1 MAEML
6 HLTSME
12 TTVRQT
18 PMAQV
23 VQITSL
29 LGEHDAGTLRHS
41 WRVSRLAGEM
51 ALQLGAPAAVCQTAS
66 LAGLLHDVGKLA
78 VPTALINKPGALTE
92 GEARIMEGHT
102 LSGAR
107 MVRSF
112 APPEIVHV
120 VAHHHDRLDEWPSLP
135 WLTRLVSVAD
145 AYDALVSDRPYRAGC
160 SPATAVQELHRVAG
174 AQLDSDLVD
183 VLLSALGAPLRLTAA
198 A

>member
-1 MAEML
+1 
-6 HLTSME
+6 
-12 TTVRQT
+12 
-18 PMAQV
+18 MAQV
-23 VQITSL
+23 VQVTSL

-51 ALQLGAPAAVCQTAS
+51 ALQLGAPAEVCQTAS
-66 LAGLLHDVGKLA
+66 LAGLLHDVGKLT
-78 VPTALINKPGALTE
+78 VPTALINKPGTLTE
-92 GEARIMEGHT
+92 AEAQIMEGHT

-145 AYDALVSDRPYRAGC
+145 AYDALVSDRPYRAGRT
-160 SPATAVQELHRVAG
+160 PADAVQELHRVAG

-183 VLLSALGAPLRLTAA
+183 VLLSTLGAPVRLNAA

>member
-1 MAEML
+1 MTQTA
-6 HLTSME
+6 
-12 TTVRQT
+12 TV
-18 PMAQV
+18 QV

-41 WRVSRLAGEM
+41 WRVSRLAGAM
-51 ALQLGAPAAVCQTAS
+51 ALQLDAPPAICQAAS

-92 GEARIMEGHT
+92 GEARAMESHT

-160 SPATAVQELHRVAG
+160 SPVTAVQELHRVAG
-174 AQLDSDLVD
+174 AQLDGDLVN
-183 VLLSALGAPLRLTAA
+183 VLLATFGTPRHLNAVA
-198 A
+198 

>member
-1 MAEML
+1 MPEML

-12 TTVRQT
+12 MTVTRT
-18 PMAQV
+18 PVQV
-23 VQITSL
+23 VHLTSL

-41 WRVSRLAGEM
+41 WRVSRLAGAM
-51 ALQLGAPAAVCQTAS
+51 AFQLGAPATICQTAS

-78 VPTALINKPGALTE
+78 VPTALINKPRALTE
-92 GEARIMEGHT
+92 AESRTMEGHT
-102 LSGAR
+102 VSGAR
-107 MVRSF
+107 MVRTF
-112 APPEIVHV
+112 APPEIVHA

-160 SPATAVQELHRVAG
+160 SPATAVRELYRVAG

-183 VLLSALGAPLRLTAA
+183 VLLSTLGAPRRLKAA

>member
-1 MAEML
+1 M
-6 HLTSME
+6 
-12 TTVRQT
+12 V
-18 PMAQV
+18 QV
-23 VQITSL
+23 VQLTSL

-41 WRVSRLAGEM
+41 RRVSRLAGAM
-51 ALQLGAPAAVCQTAS
+51 AVQLGAPPAICQVAA

-92 GEARIMEGHT
+92 SESQLMEGHT

-160 SPATAVQELHRVAG
+160 SPATAVEELHRVSG
-174 AQLDSDLVD
+174 AQLDGDLVD
-183 VLLSALGAPLRLTAA
+183 VLLATLDTPRRQNAVA
-198 A
+198 

>member
-1 MAEML
+1 
-6 HLTSME
+6 ME
-12 TTVRQT
+12 TTVTQT
-18 PMAQV
+18 PMVQV
-23 VQITSL
+23 VQIMSL

-41 WRVSRLAGEM
+41 WRVSRLAEEM
-51 ALQLGAPAAVCQTAS
+51 ALQLGAPAAACQAAS

-78 VPTALINKPGALTE
+78 VPTALINKPGALTDA
-92 GEARIMEGHT
+92 EARIMEGHT

-145 AYDALVSDRPYRAGC
+145 AYDALVSDRSYRAGR
-160 SPATAVQELHRVAG
+160 SPADAVQELHRVAG

-183 VLLSALGAPLRLTAA
+183 VLLSTLGAPLRLNAA